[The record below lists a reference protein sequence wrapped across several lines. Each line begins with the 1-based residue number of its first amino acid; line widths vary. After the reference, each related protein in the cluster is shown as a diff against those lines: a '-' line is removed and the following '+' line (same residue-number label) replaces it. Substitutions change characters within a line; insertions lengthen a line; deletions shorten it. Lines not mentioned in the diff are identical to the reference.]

1 LNFPLIKR
9 EENTGRMRVQE
20 EQDWNPEAGSTVLQG
35 FFYTQMIENGMIR
48 FIEGHTE
55 GNNI

>member
-1 LNFPLIKR
+1 
-9 EENTGRMRVQE
+9 MRVQE